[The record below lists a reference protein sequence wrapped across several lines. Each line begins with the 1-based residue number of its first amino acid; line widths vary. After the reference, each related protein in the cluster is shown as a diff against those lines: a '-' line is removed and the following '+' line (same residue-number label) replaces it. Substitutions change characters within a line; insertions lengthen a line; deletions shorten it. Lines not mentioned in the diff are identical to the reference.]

1 MKKFIIL
8 VLCSISIVPIY
19 FSICINKNDL
29 DFPHFKQSN
38 IKYNGTIYT
47 HGENVAYLET
57 LFIDENIASEMASN
71 SNIKKI
77 NIIDKSGEKLE
88 LRDIQLGIGYE
99 DENSLIRVLKSTIV
113 LNENKPKNEYS
124 LDKMIIKY
132 IDGKEKIFNLGK
144 LNINTT
150 KIISQKLAYH
160 SYQELVPT
168 TMYDMAASGIII
180 KLGKMDYEK
189 IKLKDIDLGLE
200 GIEVDYKNI
209 KILDEY
215 DPDNQEDYDNASNI
229 ELAIDDG
236 AKEKFNGIELEFGE
250 DEMVTIVIPFKIS
263 SDFDKQNIIYMINPK
278 LTLESNGVEEILF
291 GDDEEKNNPNID
303 ESELRTQ
310 LEMEGI

>member
-8 VLCSISIVPIY
+8 ILCSITIVPIY
-19 FSICINKNDL
+19 FSICLNKNDL

-57 LFIDENIASEMASN
+57 FFIDENIASEMASN
-71 SNIKKI
+71 SNIEKI
-77 NIIDKSGEKLE
+77 NITDKSGEELE
-88 LRDIQLGIGYE
+88 LRDVQLEVGYE
-99 DENSLIRVLKSTIV
+99 DENSLIRVLKSTIL
-113 LNENKPKNEYS
+113 LNENKPKKEYS

-168 TMYDMAASGIII
+168 NMYDMAASGIII

-229 ELAIDDG
+229 EVAIDDG
-236 AKEKFNGIELEFGE
+236 TKEKFNGIELEFGE

-278 LTLESNGVEEILF
+278 LTLEFNGVEEILL
-291 GDDEEKNNPNID
+291 GDAEEKNNPNID
-303 ESELRTQ
+303 ESELKTQ
-310 LEMEGI
+310 LQMEGI